1 IILKKFF
8 LLSTRRLLIIIIIE
22 MEKKEIRINKRDLLF
37 VLQKRLPEIDYFL
50 DLENGEIIP
59 VFEITKE
66 DFERLQKSFPNR
78 FYKISAF
85 SGKETFFIV
94 KNFVNL
100 IKDKKIREEIINN
113 LKEKAT
119 YKNFKETLKKY
130 DKEWQEW
137 LLYER
142 EELLKYFKKKIE
154 EKFSLNIHF
163 V

>member
-1 IILKKFF
+1 
-8 LLSTRRLLIIIIIE
+8 
-22 MEKKEIRINKRDLLF
+22 MNKKEIKINKRDLLF

-66 DFERLQKSFPNR
+66 DFEGLQKSFPKR
-78 FYKISAF
+78 FYKIKTF
-85 SGKETFFIV
+85 SGNETFFIV
-94 KNFVNL
+94 KNFINL

-119 YKNFKETLKKY
+119 YKNFKEVLKKY

-137 LLYER
+137 LLYEK

-154 EKFSLNIHF
+154 EKFPLNIQF

>member
-1 IILKKFF
+1 
-8 LLSTRRLLIIIIIE
+8 
-22 MEKKEIRINKRDLLF
+22 MERKEIKINKKDLLF

-59 VFEITKE
+59 AFEITKE
-66 DFERLQKSFPNR
+66 DFEELKKKFPNR
-78 FYKISAF
+78 FYKIKSF

-94 KNFVNL
+94 KNFINL
-100 IKDKKIREEIINN
+100 IKNKNLREEIINN
-113 LKEKAT
+113 LKEEAT
-119 YKNFKETLKKY
+119 YKKFKDILKKH

-154 EKFSLNIHF
+154 EKFPLIIQF